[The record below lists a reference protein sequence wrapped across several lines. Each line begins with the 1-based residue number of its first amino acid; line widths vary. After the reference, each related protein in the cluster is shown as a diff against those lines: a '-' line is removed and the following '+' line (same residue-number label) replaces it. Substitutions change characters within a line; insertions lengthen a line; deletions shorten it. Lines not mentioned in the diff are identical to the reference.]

1 MCPQLGF
8 FLCFSGFSSTDV
20 IIVGDV
26 AVLFVMRVRNR
37 RCLLTVVQER
47 KSESVISV
55 TPTFTQS
62 KTFIRATSSKCI

>member
-1 MCPQLGF
+1 MVSWDF
-8 FLCFSGFSSTDV
+8 FLCFFGFSSTDV

-26 AVLFVMRVRNR
+26 AVSFVMRVRKR

-62 KTFIRATSSKCI
+62 KTFIRASSSKCI